1 MDVLKQILE
10 ALHIE
15 IPQLITHIIGFL
27 VFLWILKKLFWK
39 PVLNLLD
46 ERREK
51 IEKSFDEIEAKTEEA
66 EELKAQY
73 EVKLKEIDDEARKRI
88 NEAIAEGEKIAG
100 KIKEDARAEARGI
113 MDRQKAE
120 LDQDYAKAR
129 IQLKEE
135 VIAMTMTATERIIK
149 ERLDEAKHRDLIGRF
164 IDEVEAAR

>member
-1 MDVLKQILE
+1 MLEQILDQ
-10 ALHIE
+10 LKIE

-27 VFLWILKKLFWK
+27 VALWILKKYAWK
-39 PVLNLLD
+39 PLLALLE

-51 IEKSFDEIEAKTEEA
+51 IKSRFDEIDAKIA
-66 EELKAQY
+66 DADQLRSQY
-73 EVKLKEIDDEARKRI
+73 ETKLKEIDDEARRKI

-113 MDRQKAE
+113 MERQKAE

-164 IDEVEAAR
+164 IDEVEQAR

>member
-1 MDVLKQILE
+1 MLEQILE
-10 ALHIE
+10 QLHIE

-27 VFLWILKKLFWK
+27 VALWILKKYAWK
-39 PVLNLLD
+39 PLLALLD
-46 ERREK
+46 ERRERIK
-51 IEKSFDEIEAKTEEA
+51 TRFEEIDTKLADA
-66 EELKAQY
+66 DQLKAQY
-73 EVKLKEIDDEARKRI
+73 EGKLKEIDDEARRKI

-113 MDRQKAE
+113 MDRQRAE

-129 IQLKEE
+129 VQLKEE

-164 IDEVEAAR
+164 IDEVEQAR

>member
-1 MDVLKQILE
+1 LLEQILE
-10 ALHIE
+10 QLHIE
-15 IPQLITHIIGFL
+15 IPQLITHIVGFL
-27 VFLWILKKLFWK
+27 VALWILKRYAWK
-39 PVLNLLD
+39 PLLALLD

-51 IEKSFDEIEAKTEEA
+51 IKSSFDEVKAKIA
-66 EELKAQY
+66 DADQLKSQY
-73 EVKLKEIDDEARKRI
+73 EGKLKEIDDEARRKI

-129 IQLKEE
+129 VQLKEE

-149 ERLDEAKHRDLIGRF
+149 ERLDEAKHRELIGRF
-164 IDEVEAAR
+164 IDEVDQAR